1 MEERPMFVDFS
12 GGFPLF
18 PAARPPRRY
27 RERAPGPVES
37 GERRLRSNRLPVEAD
52 LARARSRRPESQL
65 VLVLPR

>member
-12 GGFPLF
+12 GGFPQF
-18 PAARPPRRY
+18 PAARPSRRY
-27 RERAPGPVES
+27 RERALGLAGS

-52 LARARSRRPESQL
+52 LARARSRKHESQS